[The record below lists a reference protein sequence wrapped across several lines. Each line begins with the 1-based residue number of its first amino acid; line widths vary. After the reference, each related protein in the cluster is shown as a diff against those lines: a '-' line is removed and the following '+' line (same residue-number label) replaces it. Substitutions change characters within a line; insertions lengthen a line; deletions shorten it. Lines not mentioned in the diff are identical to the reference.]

1 MFCKY
6 MCNNVQYLPRY
17 AVYVHVLERK
27 KPSSLGSIFLPWNGA
42 VLVTACSTLVPRSSD
57 GGG

>member
-1 MFCKY
+1 M
-6 MCNNVQYLPRY
+6 
-17 AVYVHVLERK
+17 YVHVLERK